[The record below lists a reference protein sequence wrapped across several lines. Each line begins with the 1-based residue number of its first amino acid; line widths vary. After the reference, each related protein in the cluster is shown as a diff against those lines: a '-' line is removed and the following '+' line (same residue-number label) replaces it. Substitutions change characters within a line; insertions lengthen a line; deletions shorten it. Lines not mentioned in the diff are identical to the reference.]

1 MLLCIWIMVRGV
13 LRAQN
18 CLNSVEAFEL
28 PFVCFIPSGQ
38 MHVFSCLFFLAV
50 FLPSSFKY
58 ICLS

>member
-1 MLLCIWIMVRGV
+1 MLLCSWIMVRGV

-38 MHVFSCLFFLAV
+38 MHVFSCLFF
-50 FLPSSFKY
+50 FSSV
-58 ICLS
+58 SS